1 MRTSSNGQ
9 NIWILPYFLF
19 GFGTLHRKILFFFSK
34 KCLKYLFTH
43 AHFLN
48 RTKSVILTSFLDQFF
63 DLTEEIIIVI
73 FKKKI

>member
-1 MRTSSNGQ
+1 MRTSSNGH

-19 GFGTLHRKILFFFSK
+19 GFGTLHRKVLFFFSK
-34 KCLKYLFTH
+34 MCLKILFTH

-48 RTKSVILTSFLDQFF
+48 RTKGVILTSFLDQFF